1 MNTFHIAPQD
11 TLAAEAAISVIAIM
25 AKEGNGVF
33 VAVRGQQDEDGD
45 ASVYCVTEAPHDC
58 TELGGN
64 TEYMWSYVSAAKWLG
79 AYRIE
84 FPV

>member
-1 MNTFHIAPQD
+1 MNTFHIKPSDILAP
-11 TLAAEAAISVIAIM
+11 EAAISVIAIM

-33 VAVRGQQDEDGD
+33 VAVRGQTTDDGD
-45 ASVYCVTEAPHDC
+45 ASVYCVTEAPANC

-79 AYRIE
+79 AYRKLN
-84 FPV
+84 PV